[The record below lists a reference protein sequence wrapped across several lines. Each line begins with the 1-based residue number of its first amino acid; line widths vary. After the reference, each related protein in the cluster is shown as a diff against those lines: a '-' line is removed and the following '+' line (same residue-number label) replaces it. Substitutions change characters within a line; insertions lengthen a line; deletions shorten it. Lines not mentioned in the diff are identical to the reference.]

1 MAAACWG
8 RSVKGRYGATQS
20 AVTLASAQEKSR
32 SGQIGWATSVHEL
45 GAAVP
50 SWVGVAVE
58 AGVRVEV
65 EIGVGTRGE
74 LYRLG
79 VGLSLRSAVR

>member
-1 MAAACWG
+1 MA
-8 RSVKGRYGATQS
+8 
-20 AVTLASAQEKSR
+20 
-32 SGQIGWATSVHEL
+32 
-45 GAAVP
+45 P